1 MWPRDRNS
9 AAATV
14 RLSRG
19 SSSIGAPL
27 LLLLC
32 ALQEVQTDVQMKFF
46 IELLNGDRTH
56 PNTCHRCNLPYLRVP
71 GTASTDCIL
80 PRFSPLFVHNTKT
93 KLEFYR
99 HQSCT
104 PQQGVKALVC
114 WATGKRLTNSVIRLS
129 LGRRLVNLLPVAQ
142 QTNAFT
148 NGVVGRTAGAGR
160 RTNEVFY

>member
-1 MWPRDRNS
+1 MI
-9 AAATV
+9 
-14 RLSRG
+14 SRVAPG
-19 SSSIGAPL
+19 WKLCHSSFVSRFIIGAPT
-27 LLLLC
+27 LC
-32 ALQEVQTDVQMKFF
+32 VLQVQGDVQMKFF

-114 WATGKRLTNSVIRLS
+114 WATGKRLTNRLPKLS
-129 LGRRLVNLLPVAQ
+129 LITLSPPLNSGILGLRMGLYVPTPMFFHNLWGP
-142 QTNAFT
+142 
-148 NGVVGRTAGAGR
+148 R
-160 RTNEVFY
+160 ESDSSDS